1 MDGGRSEAC
10 LAKITVFGAEQDTE
24 HGPFHAHRVCIPN
37 QQGLEKGMTELLF
50 SLQLLGAFL
59 DLYGLNYTPPA
70 HLLFV
75 HQIVTEY
82 GALSRSGITSDL
94 GAVIK
99 LKRGTALSSWSS

>member
-1 MDGGRSEAC
+1 MGGLGEAC

-50 SLQLLGAFL
+50 SLPYSPQVLGAFL
-59 DLYGLNYTPPA
+59 DLFGLNYTLPA

-75 HQIVTEY
+75 HQTVTEY
-82 GALSRSGITSDL
+82 GAPSQSGITADL
-94 GAVIK
+94 G
-99 LKRGTALSSWSS
+99 TES